1 MLHVLLQYDDHVFW
15 LFVDRIFLTYRLRYH
30 TGITVED
37 NFPLDYNDGFK
48 DQSVV
53 IDLHK
58 DAENVRRSLY
68 HNMTESYIPA
78 IVSESC

>member
-1 MLHVLLQYDDHVFW
+1 M
-15 LFVDRIFLTYRLRYH
+15 
-30 TGITVED
+30 ED

-78 IVSESC
+78 IVSESS